1 MCKFWVLYM
10 YPSKLFSL
18 INIVIVICWT
28 DSYMEIYKLS
38 HIPLASTGTQANI
51 NLDQVTKVRECIAYV

>member
-1 MCKFWVLYM
+1 
-10 YPSKLFSL
+10 
-18 INIVIVICWT
+18 
-28 DSYMEIYKLS
+28 MEIYKLS